1 MKRASGVLLHLT
13 SLWGDYGS
21 GSLGKAAFEWI
32 DFLAESG
39 FSYWQVL
46 PVCLPDR
53 ESHSPYKSPAAFA
66 CNERLI
72 DLDDL
77 YQSGLLTKD
86 DLESAKQASPYACE
100 FDRDRLSLLTLA
112 SSRADK
118 KTRDEVLSFCES
130 HPEIDAACRFLAK
143 TDEDLF
149 ARRFI
154 ETTFYRQW
162 EEMHRYAAKKGVK
175 LIGDIPFYVAPDSAD
190 VAAHPEQFQLD
201 KDGRLS
207 AVAGVPPDYFAPKG
221 QLWGNPLYDF
231 DEMKR
236 DGFTWWRAR
245 LRAMFDLFDG
255 VRIDHFR
262 AVESYYRL
270 PADAED
276 AIHGEWV
283 AGPREDFVQ
292 MLKEE
297 AGDKL
302 IIAEDLGDITK
313 EVAEL
318 VKRSGFPGMRVFQFG
333 FDSPHSIHRIHNY
346 PANCVCYS
354 GTHDNNTLLGF
365 LFELDERTRA
375 EALAYVGARGIDDGC
390 VRIVAA
396 LLGSHADLC
405 VLPVQD
411 LLRYGVDTRMNV
423 PGRAEGN
430 WGYRVTKEQVNSLD
444 RGYYRALNEQ
454 YGRL

>member
-1 MKRASGVLLHLT
+1 MKRASGVLLPVT
-13 SLWGDYGS
+13 ALWGNGKC
-21 GSLGKAAFEWI
+21 GALGLPAREWI
-32 DFLAESG
+32 DFLSESG
-39 FSYWQVL
+39 FSYWQTL
-46 PVCLPDR
+46 PVCKPDK
-53 ESHSPYKSPAAFA
+53 ESRSPYKSPASFA
-66 CNERLI
+66 CDERLI

-77 YQSGLLTKD
+77 CERGLLTKN
-86 DLESAKQASPYACE
+86 EVNTVHHTSPYACE
-100 FDRDRLSLLTLA
+100 DVDLLPLLSLA
-112 SSRADK
+112 ASRADAN
-118 KTRDEVLSFCES
+118 TRAEVEAFCET
-130 HPEIDAACRFLAK
+130 HPDVDNACRFLSA
-143 TDEDLF
+143 DDLF

-154 ETTFYRQW
+154 EYTFARQW
-162 EEMHRYAAKKGVK
+162 EEMHRYAAQKGVK
-175 LIGDIPFYVAPDSAD
+175 LIGDVPFYVAPDSAD
-190 VAAHPEQFQLD
+190 TAAHPEAFRLG

-231 DEMKR
+231 DAMKR
-236 DGFTWWRAR
+236 DGFSWWRSR
-245 LRAMFDLFDG
+245 LRATLSLFDG

-270 PADAED
+270 PADAAD
-276 AIHGEWV
+276 AVNGEWV
-283 AGPREDFVQ
+283 AGPREDFVK

-302 IIAEDLGDITK
+302 IIAEDLGDITP
-313 EVAEL
+313 EVVDL
-318 VKRSGFPGMRVFQFG
+318 VKKSGFPGMRVFQFG

-375 EALAYVGARGIDDGC
+375 DALSYVGARDIDDAC

-396 LLGSHADLC
+396 LLASHADLC
-405 VLPVQD
+405 ILPVQD
-411 LLRYGVDTRMNV
+411 LLRYGADTRINV

-430 WGYRVTKEQVNSLD
+430 WGYRVTKEQVDSLD
-444 RGYYRALNEQ
+444 RTYYRRLNEQ
-454 YGRL
+454 YGRK